1 MAWTIELSDT
11 AKKQLK
17 KMGKN
22 DAKRIIE
29 YLKTRVATSDD
40 PRQIG
45 KPLIGNLTELWRYR
59 VGDFRVICDLQD
71 NVMTVMVLRTG
82 HRKEVYKQH

>member
-1 MAWTIELSDT
+1 LAWTIKFSDT

-17 KMGKN
+17 KMGKS
-22 DAKRIIE
+22 DAKRIID
-29 YLKTRVATSDD
+29 YLKHRVATSDD
-40 PRQIG
+40 PRQTG
-45 KPLIGNLTELWRYR
+45 KALTGNMAELWRYR

-82 HRKEVYKQH
+82 HRKEIYRQH